1 MKIFQYNIT
10 FGLYMLDPWERWVFN
25 VAALV
30 TVSLLVY
37 SVGRQA
43 QWVWDYLGAAGHG
56 GGGLGPAAAP
66 GGGSGGGGKGRFFGC
81 VGRSPAEPARV
92 ADGGRA
98 QVVGTVMEATAVPLH
113 APFRVALHPPGR
125 PP

>member
-1 MKIFQYNIT
+1 MLEVKIFQYNIT

-43 QWVWDYLGAAGHG
+43 QWVWEKGLLVEGELCSSVFILSELNGEGRAGRCHVG
-56 GGGLGPAAAP
+56 CHLGP
-66 GGGSGGGGKGRFFGC
+66 
-81 VGRSPAEPARV
+81 
-92 ADGGRA
+92 D
-98 QVVGTVMEATAVPLH
+98 T
-113 APFRVALHPPGR
+113 
-125 PP
+125 

>member
-25 VAALV
+25 VVALV

-43 QWVWDYLGAAGHG
+43 QWVWDYLGADGHG
-56 GGGLGPAAAP
+56 GGAAGPAAA
-66 GGGSGGGGKGRFFGC
+66 GGGGGGGGGGGKGRFFGC
-81 VGRSPAEPARV
+81 VGRPPPAPPRTRPRG
-92 ADGGRA
+92 ADGGR
-98 QVVGTVMEATAVPLH
+98 H
-113 APFRVALHPPGR
+113 ARRWLEL
-125 PP
+125 

>member
-43 QWVWDYLGAAGHG
+43 QWVWDYLGATGHG
-56 GGGLGPAAAP
+56 GGGLGPAAAA
-66 GGGSGGGGKGRFFGC
+66 GGGSGGGGSGKGRFFGC
-81 VGRSPAEPARV
+81 VGRSPPPPRGTGP
-92 ADGGRA
+92 GG
-98 QVVGTVMEATAVPLH
+98 
-113 APFRVALHPPGR
+113 
-125 PP
+125 

>member
-25 VAALV
+25 IAALV

-56 GGGLGPAAAP
+56 GGGLGPAAAA
-66 GGGSGGGGKGRFFGC
+66 GGGSGGGGKGRVLGG
-81 VGRSPAEPARV
+81 VGRSPPA
-92 ADGGRA
+92 
-98 QVVGTVMEATAVPLH
+98 
-113 APFRVALHPPGR
+113 PPRNR
-125 PP
+125 PGWLTGDARRWLEL